1 MGIKKK
7 VLVGTIGLTLFTSGA
22 MAGTVIQSYKTPR
35 GNIATVER
43 EDIHKNRI
51 GITVNGQ
58 KVKKDTWYSN
68 DVTYAPLR
76 DVSEILGAKV
86 NYNSKTMSADIIFEG
101 YSQNDISYIKSVN
114 KLNQTI
120 GFTNDINN
128 RFSDFVYSLIFAFT
142 DMLINDT
149 DDGIIIAIDQLNES
163 ISLYNTTIDYINS
176 RQDEVRE
183 AGYLKQNDIDQAT
196 EIINNL
202 YYSMEEYKL
211 GIDNI
216 IKYQETKN
224 TVYVDNFAIH
234 SSKGQNFALEANSLT
249 LDAQRNYFG
258 KIENYSKN
266 NARVSTSSD
275 LIFPEYKKISQYKK
289 D

>member
-76 DVSEILGAKV
+76 DVSEILGAEV

-101 YSQNDISYIKSVN
+101 YSQKDISHIKSVN

-120 GFTNDINN
+120 GFTHDINN
-128 RFSDFVYSLIFAFT
+128 RFSDFVYSLILAFT
-142 DMLINDT
+142 NILANDV
-149 DDGIIIAIDQLNES
+149 DDGILNAIDQLNES
-163 ISLYNTTIDYINS
+163 ISLYNTTIDYINI

-183 AGYLKQNDIDQAT
+183 AGYLTQNDIDQAN
-196 EIINNL
+196 EILNNI
-202 YYSMEEYKL
+202 YYSIEEYKL
-211 GIDNI
+211 GIENMI
-216 IKYQETKN
+216 NFLETN
-224 TVYVDNFAIH
+224 NNVYVDKFAIH
-234 SSKGQNFALEANSLT
+234 SSKGQDYALKASSLT
-249 LDAQRNYFG
+249 LDAQRYYFG
-258 KIENYSKN
+258 EIENYSNN
-266 NARVSTSSD
+266 NARVSTASD
-275 LIFPEYKKISQYKK
+275 LIFPEYKKIIPYKK